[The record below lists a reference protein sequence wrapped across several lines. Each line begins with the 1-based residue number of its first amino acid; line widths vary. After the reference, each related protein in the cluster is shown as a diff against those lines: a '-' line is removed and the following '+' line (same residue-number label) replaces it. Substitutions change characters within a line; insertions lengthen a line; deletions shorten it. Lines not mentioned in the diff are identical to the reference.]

1 MLDQTRFS
9 GFLRVG
15 CAAAIALCAAL
26 PAQATLVD
34 SVNVTLDAPGG
45 ITGIGVPIN
54 VSQAAPLAS
63 GIVAGDGTNIGS
75 NYMLSGEF
83 IEFNSSLDQV
93 LMHIGAGA
101 GNSGLGIPLTTGY
114 LGSGGAQAR
123 YDFTGLGVSGATIT
137 GYQLVSVSGLLSPTL
152 PGDFIQLLSP
162 TSLSVYLDNLV
173 FAPNGLGDSFAGADL
188 TIKLLSRPVVVGTV
202 PEPATLALVLVGLGG
217 IVTLRRAS
225 RGRETTQR

>member
-1 MLDQTRFS
+1 MLDQSRYIGLVRF
-9 GFLRVG
+9 G
-15 CAAAIALCAAL
+15 CAAAMALCAAL

-45 ITGIGVPIN
+45 IAGIGVPIN
-54 VSQAAPLAS
+54 VSQAAPLAT
-63 GIVAGDGTNIGS
+63 GIVPDPLTNIGS
-75 NYMLSGEF
+75 YMLTGEF
-83 IEFNSSLDQV
+83 IKFNSSLDQV

-101 GNSGLGIPLTTGY
+101 GDSINNIPLTTGY
-114 LGSGGAQAR
+114 LGSGGQHAR

-152 PGDFIQLLSP
+152 ASDYIQLTSP
-162 TSLSVYLDNLV
+162 SSLSIYLDNLV
-173 FAPNGLGDSFAGADL
+173 FAPNALGDSFAGADL
-188 TIKLLSRPVVVGTV
+188 TIKLLSSPVVVGTV

-225 RGRETTQR
+225 RG